1 MISLHSN
8 YAISGYHPARANN
21 LCAVNSLSH
30 MQTVGCR
37 EYVGTEYMM
46 RHCYFKT
53 LTVCGI
59 KFSRLNKNDILARFY
74 FGVHDLQS
82 LQIVNQDVNL

>member
-1 MISLHSN
+1 MIISLHSN
-8 YAISGYHPARANN
+8 YKISGYHPARANN

-37 EYVGTEYMM
+37 EFVGTEYVM
-46 RHCYFKT
+46 RQT
-53 LTVCGI
+53 LKVCVI
-59 KFSRLNKNDILARFY
+59 KFSRLNKNDILTRFY
-74 FGVHDLQS
+74 FGVHYLPS